1 MPLFGPPDIEK
12 LKAKGDIR
20 GLIKAGKNNKQREK
34 VVEALGQIGAPA
46 VEPLIA
52 ALTRKNRWGGVAA
65 GAAQALGEIGDPRAV
80 EPLIGT
86 LVGDKRC
93 FAVGPAMSG
102 FDTWLSV
109 IAATALG
116 KIGDPRAVEPLVAT
130 LQAQTRE
137 MYEMC
142 DAAIRLCE
150 DGAWFRFSVDKTA
163 QGERLLAEAPHL
175 CKAAAD
181 ALDRL
186 GWKPDNAETGA
197 AFWAARFEWDECV
210 KIGPPAVQSLI
221 AVLWSGKRRMRSE
234 SAGAAQALGE
244 IGDPRAVEPLIAT
257 LGLGAAPT
265 QAAAE
270 ALGKFRDPRAARRLS
285 DVRSMDFVY
294 GDRELAD
301 IARVTAVRAL
311 GNIGNARAV
320 GYLIDILESKHPY
333 GWDDVREAAVDELGK
348 IGDPRAA
355 EAIGKARARA
365 ETECSY
371 CGRTTLTK
379 PQFVNELARFGIAVD
394 PDDLDHYTS
403 SGVAGSFDAYDSTNS
418 GVAGILEAYEA
429 ATAKAEAKY
438 NEVQGARAFK
448 CQGCGM
454 VSCMEH
460 LRTGYATHPNGAKE
474 CNKCRGEFAEV

>member
-20 GLIKAGKNNKQREK
+20 GLIKAGGNNKQREK
-34 VVEALGQIGAPA
+34 AVEALVQIGAPA

-52 ALTRKNRWGGVAA
+52 ALTRKNRWGRVAA

-86 LVGDKRC
+86 LVGDKRY
-93 FAVGPAMSG
+93 FVLEAGTVVPDM
-102 FDTWLSV
+102 WLSV

-142 DAAIRLCE
+142 DAAMRLCE
-150 DGAWFRFSVDKTA
+150 VGWYRFAYDKTA
-163 QGERLLAEAPHL
+163 QGKRLLAEAPRL

-197 AFWAARFEWDECV
+197 AFWAARLEWDECV

-221 AVLWSGKRRMRSE
+221 AVLGAGVRRLRSE
-234 SAGAAQALGE
+234 REGAAQALGE

-257 LGLGAAPT
+257 LGLGVAPT

-270 ALGKFRDPRAARRLS
+270 ALGKLRDPRAVRRLG
-285 DVRSMDFVY
+285 DVRSMNFVY
-294 GDRELAD
+294 EDRELAD

-418 GVAGILEAYEA
+418 AVAGILEASEA

-474 CNKCRGEFAEV
+474 CNKCSGEFAGV